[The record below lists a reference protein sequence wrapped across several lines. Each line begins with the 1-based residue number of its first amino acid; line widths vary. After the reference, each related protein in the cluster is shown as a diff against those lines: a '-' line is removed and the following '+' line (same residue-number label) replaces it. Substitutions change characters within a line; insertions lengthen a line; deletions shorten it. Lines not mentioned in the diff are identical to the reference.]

1 MILQLKIR
9 FKSFFFNCFI
19 QSDNYS
25 EIFEIYL
32 DEMISN
38 VEIHLFN
45 IYVFNILKYYD
56 LYYYLT
62 TFKFTTFNF
71 IAFISKIYLKF
82 ISKELVIRI
91 LRKMRNIKYKKIR
104 QLKLQ

>member
-32 DEMISN
+32 NEMISN
-38 VEIHLFN
+38 VKIHLFN

-71 IAFISKIYLKF
+71 IAFKF

-91 LRKMRNIKYKKIR
+91 LRKMQNIKYKKIR